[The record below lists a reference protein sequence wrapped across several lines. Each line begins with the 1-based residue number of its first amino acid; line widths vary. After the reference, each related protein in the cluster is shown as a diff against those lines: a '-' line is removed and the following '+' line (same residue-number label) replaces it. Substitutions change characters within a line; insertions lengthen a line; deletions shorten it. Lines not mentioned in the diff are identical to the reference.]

1 MARRDVR
8 GVALWRMLPAP
19 HVSRSAARQ
28 WGLVI
33 ALSLVAILLSVVR
46 ITPKLVPWH
55 DHGLFYETTK
65 VEPMLDQ
72 MHDPVGWEKKY
83 QGNWDFNGI
92 QTIRWRLLPPAL
104 GHVLHLSDH
113 AYLTLPWVAL
123 VVLVGLAVH
132 YALGFGA
139 TPLQAGAVG
148 VLVGTSA
155 GFFSAT
161 CALGYFDPLYL
172 IPLLVVACAPSPL
185 AVLGACLLGPWAD
198 EKFLFML
205 PAVGAARWAWQPDR
219 RWIWR
224 AAAGIAPYCLLRLVA
239 VGFGDGSIRAQIHMQ
254 AAAFAGYAP
263 ALPEGWWYG
272 FRAGW
277 VLVLAGIW
285 LVSRTLERRVAIFFA
300 TGLLAA
306 IGSVSFLAWDTTRSI
321 AMLLPFLV
329 LGLQAKWTG
338 RFVVGL
344 AVINL
349 LLPAAYVWCGA
360 PVTVPLRSILFR

>member
-1 MARRDVR
+1 
-8 GVALWRMLPAP
+8 MLQAP
-19 HVSRSAARQ
+19 QVPRTVARQ
-28 WGLVI
+28 WALVI
-33 ALSLVAILLSVVR
+33 ALSVVAIFLSVIR

-104 GHVLHLSDH
+104 GHVLGLSDH
-113 AYLTLPWVAL
+113 AYLTLPWLAL
-123 VVLVGLAVH
+123 AVLVGLSIH

-148 VLVGTSA
+148 VLVGTSSA
-155 GFFSAT
+155 FFSAS

-172 IPLLVVACAPSPL
+172 IPLIVVCCSPSPL
-185 AVLGACLLGPWAD
+185 AVLGACLLGPWVD

-205 PAVGAARWAWQPDR
+205 PACCAARWAWQPDR

-224 AAAGIAPYCLLRLVA
+224 VAAGIAPYCLMRLA
-239 VGFGDGSIRAQIHMQ
+239 ALGFGDGSIRVQIHMQ
-254 AAAFAGYAP
+254 AAMFPHYAP
-263 ALPEGWWYG
+263 ALPKAWWYG

-277 VLVLAGIW
+277 VPLFAGLW
-285 LVSRTLERRVAIFFA
+285 LIGRTLDRRVGAFFVVS
-300 TGLLAA
+300 LLAA
-306 IGSVSFLAWDTTRSI
+306 VGSVSFLAWDTTRSI
-321 AMLLPFLV
+321 AMLLPFIV
-329 LGLQAKWTG
+329 LGVQAKWAG
-338 RFVVGL
+338 RLLVGL

-349 LLPAAYVWCGA
+349 LLPAAYVWCGT
-360 PVTVPLRSILFR
+360 PVTVPLTSIFAR